1 MTFEVIARHAGPLI
15 PLQRGSFGH
24 RLMKRSGV
32 PPSVD
37 QPDRRSITLSQS
49 DRAAYLRQLHTHRP
63 LVLPNAWDAAS
74 ARVIELA
81 GALAIASTSAGVSWS
96 HGRSDGEKV
105 LRDEML
111 RAIRSMVE
119 TVAVPVTADIES
131 GYGRR
136 STHDV
141 AETVHALIS
150 IGVAGINLE
159 DSPGRDGEVLLAP
172 AVHAARIRAAREAAL
187 DVGGDLVINAR
198 TDVYLF
204 QVGAPETR
212 FDAAVQR
219 ANLYRAAGADCLFV
233 PGVIDADTIAALVR
247 AIDGPL
253 NIMAMPGAPS
263 VSQLGQLGV
272 ARVSVGPGIALA
284 ALAATR
290 RAARELLEQ
299 GTYGTPQ
306 DSLPFAEVNAMFAV
320 HHVERAT
327 RPDRRSGEH
336 QDDD

>member
-1 MTFEVIARHAGPLI
+1 M
-15 PLQRGSFGH
+15 
-24 RLMKRSGV
+24 
-32 PPSVD
+32 
-37 QPDRRSITLSQS
+37 SQS
-49 DRAAYLRQLHTHRP
+49 DRAAYFRQLHTNRP

-96 HGRSDGEKV
+96 YGRCDGQK
-105 LRDEML
+105 LRREEMIQ
-111 RAIRSMVE
+111 AIRYMVQ
-119 TVAVPVTADIES
+119 TVAVPVTADIEG
-131 GYGRR
+131 GYGSG

-141 AETVHALIS
+141 AETVDALIA
-150 IGVAGINLE
+150 IGAVGINLE
-159 DSPGRDGEVLLAP
+159 DSPGRDGELLLTP
-172 AVHAARIRAAREAAL
+172 ELHAERIRAAREAAL
-187 DVGGDLVINAR
+187 AAGGDLVINAR

-212 FDAAVQR
+212 FDAAVER

-263 VSQLGQLGV
+263 ASQLGQLGV
-272 ARVSVGPGIALA
+272 ARVSVGPAIAQA
-284 ALAATR
+284 ALSTTR

-299 GTYGTPQ
+299 GTYGTLK
-306 DSLPFAEVNAMFAV
+306 DSLPFGEVNGMFA
-320 HHVERAT
+320 RA
-327 RPDRRSGEH
+327 
-336 QDDD
+336 